1 MFGYLSAI
9 IKISQVM
16 TALKV
21 TVEKSTVDGTQMVE
35 PELML
40 TAISKSSLCVEIS
53 TTSHWQQ
60 STGIGKFQIT
70 LS

>member
-1 MFGYLSAI
+1 MVLKEMMAS
-9 IKISQVM
+9 
-16 TALKV
+16 TA
-21 TVEKSTVDGTQMVE
+21 DGTQMVE

-40 TAISKSSLCVEIS
+40 TVISKSTPCVEIF